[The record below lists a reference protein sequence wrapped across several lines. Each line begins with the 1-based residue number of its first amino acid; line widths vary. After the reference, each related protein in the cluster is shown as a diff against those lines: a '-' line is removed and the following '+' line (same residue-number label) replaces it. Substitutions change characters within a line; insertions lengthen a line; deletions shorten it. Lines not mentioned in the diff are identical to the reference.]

1 MTERIRRPR
10 ATDTLAAG
18 ALAGLIAAAGCAPSP
33 LSTDSEADLR
43 RSVIHAIRR
52 QLGDAQGSPSA
63 RTTEREFRIEDLQI
77 SPELMPQIETLA
89 GPGAYNRSEFDMGTD
104 LLGQEQR
111 TVGVALDRAIRA
123 AASHNLEVQFQRLG
137 PAIAEAQ
144 VIVAEAAF
152 DWALFGQTTWANSDE
167 PRVNLSQFGSDPAD
181 QRQSVQFQT
190 GLRRNTVTGGQFTIQ
205 NELDHVAIE
214 PPLGQGNIPNEPD
227 PENSVTVTLR
237 YDQPLLRG
245 FGSDV
250 ALAQTRLNIN
260 AERDQVALL
269 KSRLITTVTETE
281 IAYWRV
287 VQSHW
292 DLLILQHLLERGI
305 DTRDKVSGRRILDA
319 TEAQIAQANAQVEQ
333 RRAFVINAQHTLR
346 RASDELKRQM
356 NDPDLPV
363 GDEVLITPIDDALDA
378 PFSFS
383 VLDSYLTAVA
393 HRPEIQQA
401 VLAIDDASIRQVVA
415 DNGRLPQLDL
425 RLQTALA
432 GLDDNFGGS
441 YQEVANGQ
449 FVSYIAALVFEYP
462 LGNREAEA
470 TMRRARLE
478 RLQTLIAYTNT
489 VDEVIDNVKASLRD
503 LSRFYRLIAQRRVQ
517 RVAAAWSLRS
527 FEIEME
533 LRLGYTVQNLEIWFN
548 RQTEVA
554 QAERDEIEALV
565 EYNIALARLY
575 AAMGTTT
582 ERNKIAFTVPDAPYG
597 TP

>member
-1 MTERIRRPR
+1 MTERLRRPR
-10 ATDTLAAG
+10 ATDTLAVA
-18 ALAGLIAAAGCAPSP
+18 ALAGLVAAAGCAPSP
-33 LSTDSEADLR
+33 LAADGEADLR

-52 QLGDAQGSPSA
+52 QLGDAQRLPA
-63 RTTEREFRIEDLQI
+63 PRTTEREFRVEDLGI
-77 SPELMPQIETLA
+77 APELMPQIETLA
-89 GPGAYNRSEFDMGTD
+89 GPGAYDRTEFDMGTD
-104 LLGQEQR
+104 LLGQDQR
-111 TVGVALDRAIRA
+111 TVGVALDRAIRS
-123 AASHNLEVQFQRLG
+123 AASHNLELQFQRLG

-152 DWALFGQTTWANSDE
+152 DWSLFGQMTGANTDE
-167 PRVNLSQFGSDPAD
+167 PRVNTSGFGADPAD

-214 PPLGQGNIPNEPD
+214 PPLGSGSINNEPD
-227 PENSVTVTLR
+227 PENSVKVTLQ
-237 YDQPLLRG
+237 YSQPLLRG

-250 ALAQTRLNIN
+250 TLAQTRLNIN
-260 AERDQVALL
+260 AERDQVAQL

-287 VQSHW
+287 VQAHW
-292 DLLILQHLLERGI
+292 DLLILQHLLDRGI
-305 DTRDKVSGRRILDA
+305 ATRDKVVARKPVDA
-319 TEAQIAQANAQVEQ
+319 TDAQIAQANAQVEQ
-333 RRAFVINAQHTLR
+333 RRAFVINARHTLR
-346 RASDELKRQM
+346 RSSDELKLRM

-363 GDEVLITPIDDALDA
+363 GDESLIAPIDDALDA

-383 VLDSYLTAVA
+383 VLDSYLTAVT
-393 HRPEIQQA
+393 HRPEMQQA

-415 DNGRLPQLDL
+415 DNNRLPQLDL
-425 RLQTALA
+425 RLQAVFA

-441 YQEVANGQ
+441 YREVADGQ
-449 FVSYIAALVFEYP
+449 FVGYVAALVFEYP
-462 LGNREAEA
+462 LGNREAEGA
-470 TMRRARLE
+470 ARRARLE
-478 RLQTLIAYTNT
+478 RMQTVIAYMNS
-489 VDEVIDNVKASLRD
+489 VDTVIDNVKGSLRD
-503 LSRFYRLIAQRRVQ
+503 IERSYQLIAQRRVQ

-533 LRLGYTVQNLEIWFN
+533 LRLGFTVQNLEIWFN

-554 QAERDEIEALV
+554 QAERDEIGALV
-565 EYNIALARLY
+565 DYNIALARLY

-582 ERNKIAFTVPDAPYG
+582 ERNKIEFTVPDAPYG